1 MAAMG
6 DAGSVVAAMGRPDGE
21 FSGHPQR
28 GKPHPI

>member
-1 MAAMG
+1 MRAIDCA
-6 DAGSVVAAMGRPDGE
+6 VCVIAAMGRSYGE